1 MSQWLHIKGMN
12 KYIDIL
18 PIHVLYSHKLSFLT
32 KVEIL
37 VLSTKHILFGHV
49 PYISNI
55 KVENDKSSFILNGV
69 CEERKYFLKLFSLV
83 YGNGS
88 KSCMKCWP
96 WVHSCWYDFADNVK
110 LAHKVQM
117 KKFKWLSRKDWKWE

>member
-1 MSQWLHIKGMN
+1 MN

-18 PIHVLYSHKLSFLT
+18 PTPVLYSHKLSFLT

-55 KVENDKSSFILNGV
+55 KVDNDKSSFILNGV
-69 CEERKYFLKLFSLV
+69 CEERKYFLKLFSL
-83 YGNGS
+83 Y
-88 KSCMKCWP
+88 MEME
-96 WVHSCWYDFADNVK
+96 VK
-110 LAHKVQM
+110 VA
-117 KKFKWLSRKDWKWE
+117 

>member
-1 MSQWLHIKGMN
+1 MN

-18 PIHVLYSHKLSFLT
+18 PTSVLYSHKLRFLT

-37 VLSTKHILFGHV
+37 ILSTKHILFGHV

-69 CEERKYFLKLFSLV
+69 CEERKYLLKLFSI
-83 YGNGS
+83 YI
-88 KSCMKCWP
+88 
-96 WVHSCWYDFADNVK
+96 
-110 LAHKVQM
+110 
-117 KKFKWLSRKDWKWE
+117 

>member
-1 MSQWLHIKGMN
+1 MN

-18 PIHVLYSHKLSFLT
+18 PTTVLYSHKLSFLT

-55 KVENDKSSFILNGV
+55 KVENDKIFFILDGV
-69 CEERKYFLKLFSLV
+69 CEKRKYFLKLFSI
-83 YGNGS
+83 Y
-88 KSCMKCWP
+88 MKME
-96 WVHSCWYDFADNVK
+96 VK
-110 LAHKVQM
+110 VA
-117 KKFKWLSRKDWKWE
+117 